1 MQKNLN
7 AKDILKALLD
17 YIDEL
22 KEENER
28 KNLKLEMMQE
38 ILSE

>member
-28 KNLKLEMMQE
+28 RIFNA
-38 ILSE
+38 